1 MSRTTKSY
9 KREQGLTVE
18 QLNAVD
24 LLVTGKNDKETADI
38 VGVNRVTVTKWRNYD
53 FLFQAELNKRRKDIF
68 GSSIEKMRSI
78 IPKALERLEQ
88 EIEEENG
95 WKVALEIIKITGVGD
110 KEFQR
115 IGHDE
120 VDKLIRE
127 EAEERSKNELF
138 SLINDSTIDE
148 LLNDYKYKLE
158 HYD

>member
-1 MSRTTKSY
+1 MSQ
-9 KREQGLTVE
+9 E
-18 QLNAVD
+18 D
-24 LLVTGKNDKETADI
+24 IKE
-38 VGVNRVTVTKWRNYD
+38 D
-53 FLFQAELNKRRKDIF
+53 FLNRSPEKVKDSSNWDFNLSFGKSKLNKDLIRRKDIF

-78 IPKALERLEQ
+78 IPIALERLEQ
-88 EIEEENG
+88 EIEVENG

-110 KEFQR
+110 KEYQR

-127 EAEERSKNELF
+127 EAGERSKNELF
-138 SLINDSTIDE
+138 SLNNDCIMDE